1 MGHIRISA
9 HYEAPIEHVFELGL
23 DAKRIPEWNTSFHE
37 IKDITGP
44 LGQVGSS
51 FDTVM
56 KVLGR
61 PIEGHMQ
68 VTELER
74 PRLVTLVGSAAG
86 GGKLTWTTR
95 YTPAG
100 TGTDAEMEVDY
111 ELPAGFLGEMADKL
125 FAERAIERELKHWT
139 ETFTELVEA
148 EGMPVRDVRVGRA
161 LDLARAGGGASRE
174 KHPLGA
180 RHV

>member
-9 HYEAPIEHVFELGL
+9 HCEAPIEQVFELAL
-23 DAKRIPEWNTSFHE
+23 DVKRIPEWDPFFHE
-37 IKDITGP
+37 IKNISGP
-44 LGQVGSS
+44 PGQVGTS

-68 VTELER
+68 VTEVER
-74 PRLVTLVGSAAG
+74 PRLVTLVGVAPG

-95 YTPAG
+95 FTPAG
-100 TGTDAEMEVDY
+100 TGTDSENEVDY

-125 FAERAIERELKHWT
+125 FAERAIERDMKHST
-139 ETFTELVEA
+139 ENFKALVEA
-148 EGMPVRDVRVGRA
+148 KVPQ
-161 LDLARAGGGASRE
+161 LA
-174 KHPLGA
+174 
-180 RHV
+180 

>member
-1 MGHIRISA
+1 MGHIRIRS
-9 HYEAPIEHVFELGL
+9 HYEAPIEHVFELAL
-23 DAKRIPEWNTSFHE
+23 DVKRTPEWDVSFHE
-37 IKDITGP
+37 IKNIKGSPDH
-44 LGQVGSS
+44 VGTT

-68 VTELER
+68 VTEVER
-74 PRLVTLVGSAAG
+74 PRLVTMVGSAPG

-125 FAERAIERELKHWT
+125 FAERAIERDMRHSDENFKV
-139 ETFTELVEA
+139 LVEA
-148 EGMPVRDVRVGRA
+148 KVPQ
-161 LDLARAGGGASRE
+161 LA
-174 KHPLGA
+174 
-180 RHV
+180 

>member
-1 MGHIRISA
+1 MGHIRISS
-9 HYEAPIEHVFELGL
+9 HYDALIEHVFELAL
-23 DAKRIPEWNTSFHE
+23 DAKRLPEWDPFFHE
-37 IKDITGP
+37 VKNISGP
-44 LGQVGSS
+44 PGQVGSS

-61 PIEGHMQ
+61 PIEGHIE

-74 PRLVTLVGSAAG
+74 PRLVTLVGSAPG

-100 TGTDAEMEVDY
+100 TGTDSETEVDY

-125 FAERAIERELKHWT
+125 FAERAIEREMKHST
-139 ETFTELVEA
+139 ENFKALVEA
-148 EGMPVRDVRVGRA
+148 KVPQ
-161 LDLARAGGGASRE
+161 LA
-174 KHPLGA
+174 
-180 RHV
+180 

>member
-68 VTELER
+68 VTEVER
-74 PRLVTLVGSAAG
+74 PRLVTVVGSAPG

-95 YTPAG
+95 FTPAG
-100 TGTDAEMEVDY
+100 TGTGTDAELEVDY
-111 ELPAGFLGEMADKL
+111 ELPAGFLGEIADKL
-125 FAERAIERELKHWT
+125 FAERAIEREMKHST
-139 ETFTELVEA
+139 ENFKVLVEA
-148 EGMPVRDVRVGRA
+148 KVPQPA
-161 LDLARAGGGASRE
+161 
-174 KHPLGA
+174 
-180 RHV
+180 